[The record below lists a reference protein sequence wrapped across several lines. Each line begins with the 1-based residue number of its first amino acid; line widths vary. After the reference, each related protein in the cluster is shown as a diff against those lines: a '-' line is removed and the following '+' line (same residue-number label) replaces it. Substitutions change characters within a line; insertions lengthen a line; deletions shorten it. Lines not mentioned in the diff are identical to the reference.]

1 MFLLPILLSIQAC
14 AGEKMDESLA
24 KTQKEWVLYHS
35 QPQNASYEDWQDVSF
50 SVTQEEIA
58 SGDRLLSEGKVAC
71 LLLAGGQGSRL
82 GAPLK
87 GAVGVSV
94 IQNKSLFQ
102 VFAEKTFY
110 AGRKYGRKFPLVIM
124 TSLQNHEETVS
135 FFKNNNYF
143 GLSEDQVFFFSQQ
156 ELPFC
161 DENGDWITDSQ
172 GEVLKGPDG
181 NGRALHHL
189 YQSGVLSQLQEK
201 GVQHIQMLQID
212 NPLADPFD
220 AGFIGFHHVREA
232 DISMISVTK
241 ESDQEKAG
249 MLASD
254 NGALR
259 VVEYTE
265 KQNQSFSYVN
275 IGLYCFTASFIEK
288 LGKENLFLPWHMA
301 YKKVDGQKFG
311 WKFEYFIFD
320 VFVYA
325 KKFAVLIQPRSECF
339 SPLKNATGDKSLDS
353 VQRDLLL
360 KDRKKYEEITHKTP
374 PEKLELSFAFYYP
387 RKGEEKSWKT
397 LDFSKNYYLFLENSH

>member
-1 MFLLPILLSIQAC
+1 VLLLSMLLSIPGF

-24 KTQKEWVLYHS
+24 KTQKEWILHYS
-35 QPQNASYEDWQDVSF
+35 QPENGSYEDWKDVSF
-50 SVTQEEIA
+50 SVTEAEIA
-58 SGDRLLSEGKVAC
+58 SGDQILSEGKVAC

-87 GAVGVSV
+87 GAVEVSV
-94 IQNKSLFQ
+94 IQKKSLFQ
-102 VFAEKTFY
+102 IFAEKTFY
-110 AGRKYGRKFPLVIM
+110 AGRKYGRQFPLVIM
-124 TSLQNHEETVS
+124 TSLQNYEETVF
-135 FFKNNNYF
+135 FFKKNNYF
-143 GLSEDQVFFFSQQ
+143 GLSEEQVYFFSQQ

-161 DENGDWITDSQ
+161 DEQGEWITNGQ

-181 NGRALHHL
+181 NGRALHEL
-189 YQSGVLSQLQEK
+189 YESGVLSQLQKK
-201 GVQHIQMLQID
+201 GIEHIQMLQID

-220 AGFIGFHHVREA
+220 PRFIGFHHSRQA

-254 NGALR
+254 NGSLR
-259 VVEYTE
+259 VIEYTE

-275 IGLYCFTASFIEK
+275 IGLYCFTTAFVEK

-301 YKKVDGQKFG
+301 YKKVDGQKYG

-325 KKFAVLIQPRSECF
+325 KKFAVLIEPRSECF
-339 SPLKNATGDKSLDS
+339 SPLKNAIGDKSLNA

-360 KDRKKYEEITHKTP
+360 KDRKRYEQITHKIP

-387 RKGEEKSWKT
+387 RKGEEENWKT
-397 LDFSKNYYLFLENSH
+397 LDSSEDSYVFFE